1 MSLAHLNECQS
12 MVAWPCCFRSV
23 TALCITP
30 EVVAEEASYVIQSG
44 GEEEEREASAPVS
57 S

>member
-12 MVAWPCCFRSV
+12 MVAWPCGFRSL

-30 EVVAEEASYVIQSG
+30 EAVAEEASYVIQSG